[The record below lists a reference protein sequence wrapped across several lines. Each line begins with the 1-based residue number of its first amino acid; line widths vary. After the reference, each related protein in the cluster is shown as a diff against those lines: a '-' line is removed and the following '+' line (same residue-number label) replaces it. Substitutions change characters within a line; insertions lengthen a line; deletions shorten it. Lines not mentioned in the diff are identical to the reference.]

1 MQVVVAVLLLAA
13 LLVAGV
19 LVEVVQVLALVLAA
33 QQGLLTQEVVEVE
46 VVAA

>member
-33 QQGLLTQEVVEVE
+33 QQGLLIQEVVEVE